1 MMIAVYISFSKY
13 FHGDN
18 KITNN
23 FLNILLFI
31 HVNEHRCRWSK
42 FLQVKVATNFEF
54 LSTSDEC
61 FLKLLKVE
69 KYYCGSG
76 CHR

>member
-18 KITNN
+18 KITNK

-31 HVNEHRCRWSK
+31 HVNEHRCR
-42 FLQVKVATNFEF
+42 
-54 LSTSDEC
+54 
-61 FLKLLKVE
+61 
-69 KYYCGSG
+69 
-76 CHR
+76 